1 QVHCRQLS
9 EFAGEP
15 LDQIMNWNIVLK
27 ALESLSSGTL
37 SYMHSAGFVHRDI
50 SAANVLVKDG
60 NAKLIDLE
68 YSKRVQPA
76 FQHRS
81 GSSDVETGTMFFM
94 PVEVMTGEYLF
105 EPQTHILNFKPVP
118 SFPFRYHY
126 MHDFDS
132 V

>member
-1 QVHCRQLS
+1 
-9 EFAGEP
+9 
-15 LDQIMNWNIVLK
+15 VL
-27 ALESLSSGTL
+27 AL

-60 NAKLIDLE
+60 NAKLNDLE

-76 FQHRS
+76 IEPRS
-81 GSSDVETGTMFFM
+81 GGASDVKTGTLFFM
-94 PVEVMTGEYLF
+94 PVEVIEGEYLF
-105 EPQTHILNFKPVP
+105 EPTDYVRKSKSAP

-126 MHDFDS
+126 IHDLES